1 MPKAVDHQERRE
13 LLLAALWRIV
23 NSRGARALSIRSV
36 AAEAGVSKTN
46 VVYYFPTRGHLLA
59 GAVEQIVAATRERA
73 RSHLAGPLTVDD
85 VVEVL
90 MVVVP
95 TDERRRRQA
104 GVWKLLLLEGSDDPA
119 LSAVLDDFNDQVRD
133 GLAAILR
140 RLDDGGFLHASRDD
154 EVEAARLHALV
165 DGLSLQTLANPEWLD
180 PPAVRDVLATHVAS
194 LAQPQP
200 VLRP

>member
-1 MPKAVDHQERRE
+1 MPKVVDHQERRE

-23 NSRGARALSIRSV
+23 NSRGAGALSIRAV

-59 GAVEQIVAATRERA
+59 GAVEQIVAATRQRA
-73 RSHLAGPLTVDD
+73 GRNLRGALTVEA
-85 VVEVL
+85 VVEIL
-90 MVVVP
+90 MIVVP

-104 GVWKLLLLEGSDDPA
+104 GVWKLLLLEGPDDPA

-133 GLAAILR
+133 GLAAILH
-140 RLDDGGFLHASRDD
+140 RLRAGGLLDPSRD
-154 EVEAARLHALV
+154 VAIEAARLHGLV

-180 PPAVRDVLATHVAS
+180 PPAVRQVLATHVAS
-194 LAQPQP
+194 LGSPAAI
-200 VLRP
+200 VLP